1 MVLQRNYTV
10 QQGDT
15 KRIVIPVFD
24 SDDPDADFFP
34 GVTNLSVTFSIAESF
49 TSQTATF
56 VAADSDISIVPFS
69 DVKLGSSAFDFSD
82 VDVPDGFS
90 VPSSQDVIS
99 VTLPKS
105 ETEALTPG
113 EKVYQCRIEDTATP
127 TNRLT
132 PVKGTVTV
140 EPSTPTTE

>member
-1 MVLQRNYTV
+1 MVVERDYNL

-15 KRIVIPVFD
+15 KRIVIPVLD
-24 SDDPDADFFP
+24 SDDPNADFFA
-34 GVTNLSVTFSIAESF
+34 GVGNVSVTFSIAESF
-49 TSQTATF
+49 TAQSAAF
-56 VAADSDISIVPFS
+56 VATSSNVNITPFS
-69 DVKLGSSAFDFSD
+69 NVKLASD
-82 VDVPDGFS
+82 EFNFADIDVPDGFAI
-90 VPSSQDVIS
+90 PGDQDVIV

-105 ETEALTPG
+105 ETAALTPG
-113 EKVYQCRIEDTATP
+113 EKVYQCRIEDTDSP

>member
-1 MVLQRNYTV
+1 MVLERDYTL

-24 SDDPDADFFP
+24 SDDPDADFFA
-34 GVTNLSVTFSIAESF
+34 GVTNLSVTFTIAESF
-49 TSQTATF
+49 ASQTAAF

-82 VDVPDGFS
+82 VDVADGFS
-90 VPSSQDVIS
+90 IPSSQDVIT

-113 EKVYQCRIEDTATP
+113 EKIYQCRVEDTETP

-140 EPSTPTTE
+140 EPSSPTTE

>member
-1 MVLQRNYTV
+1 MVLQRDYTL

-24 SDDPDADFFP
+24 SDDPDVDFFA
-34 GVTNLSVTFSIAESF
+34 GVTNLSVTFTIAESF
-49 TSQTATF
+49 AAQTATF
-56 VAADSDISIVPFS
+56 VASDSDISIVPFS

-82 VDVPDGFS
+82 VDVADGFS
-90 VPSSQDVIS
+90 IPSSQDVVT

-105 ETEALTPG
+105 ETEKLTPG

-127 TNRLT
+127 SNRLS

-140 EPSTPTTE
+140 EPSSPTTE

>member
-1 MVLQRNYTV
+1 MVLQRDYTL

-24 SDDPDADFFP
+24 SDDPDADFFA
-34 GVTNLSVTFSIAESF
+34 GVSNLSVTFAIAESF
-49 TSQTATF
+49 ESQTAAF
-56 VAADSDISIVPFS
+56 AAAESDISIVPFS
-69 DVKLGSSAFDFSD
+69 EVKLGSEAFNFSD
-82 VDVPDGFS
+82 VDVPDGFTI
-90 VPSSQDVIS
+90 PSCQDVIT

-113 EKVYQCRIEDTATP
+113 EKVYQCRVEDTATP
-127 TNRLT
+127 SNRLT

>member
-1 MVLQRNYTV
+1 MVLQRDYTL

-24 SDDPDADFFP
+24 SDDPDADFFA
-34 GVTNLSVTFSIAESF
+34 GVTNLSVTFTIAESF
-49 TSQTATF
+49 ASQTAAF
-56 VAADSDISIVPFS
+56 VASDSDISIVPFS

-82 VDVPDGFS
+82 VDVADGFS
-90 VPSSQDVIS
+90 IPSSQDVIT

-113 EKVYQCRIEDTATP
+113 EKIYQCRVEDTETP

-140 EPSTPTTE
+140 EPSSPTTE

>member
-1 MVLQRNYTV
+1 MVVERDYTL

-15 KRIVIPVFD
+15 KRIVIPVLD
-24 SDDPDADFFP
+24 SDDPNADFFA
-34 GVTNLSVTFSIAESF
+34 GVGNVSVTFSIAESF
-49 TSQTATF
+49 TAQTAAF
-56 VAADSDISIVPFS
+56 VAASSNVNITPFS
-69 DVKLGSSAFDFSD
+69 NVKLASDEFNFAD
-82 VDVPDGFS
+82 VDVADGFS
-90 VPSSQDVIS
+90 IPGDQDVIV

-105 ETEALTPG
+105 ETAALTPG

-127 TNRLT
+127 SNRLT

>member
-1 MVLQRNYTV
+1 MVLERDYTL

-24 SDDPDADFFP
+24 SDDPDADFFA
-34 GVTNLSVTFSIAESF
+34 GVTNLSVTFTIAESF
-49 TSQTATF
+49 AAQTAAF

-69 DVKLGSSAFDFSD
+69 DVKLGSEAFDFSG

-90 VPSSQDVIS
+90 IPSSQDVIT

-140 EPSTPTTE
+140 EPSSPTTE

>member
-1 MVLQRNYTV
+1 MVLERDYTL

-34 GVTNLSVTFSIAESF
+34 GVTNLSVTFTIAESF
-49 TSQTATF
+49 AAQTAAF
-56 VAADSDISIVPFS
+56 AAAESDISIVPFS
-69 DVKLGSSAFDFSD
+69 DVKLGSEAFDFSD

-90 VPSSQDVIS
+90 IPSSQDVIT

>member
-1 MVLQRNYTV
+1 MVLQRDYTL

-15 KRIVIPVFD
+15 KRIVIPVFN
-24 SDDPDADFFP
+24 SDDPDADFFND
-34 GVTNLSVTFSIAESF
+34 VSNLSVTFAIAESF
-49 TSQTATF
+49 ESQTAAF
-56 VAADSDISIVPFS
+56 VAGEGDINIVPFS
-69 DVKLGSSAFDFSD
+69 EVKLGSGAFDFAG
-82 VDVPDGFS
+82 VDVPDGFTI
-90 VPSSQDVIS
+90 PSSQDVIT

-113 EKVYQCRIEDTATP
+113 EKVYQCRVEDTATP
-127 TNRLT
+127 SNRLT

>member
-1 MVLQRNYTV
+1 MVLQRDYTL

-24 SDDPDADFFP
+24 SDDPDADFFA
-34 GVTNLSVTFSIAESF
+34 GVSNLSVTFAIAESF
-49 TSQTATF
+49 ESQTAAF
-56 VAADSDISIVPFS
+56 VAGEGDISIVPFS
-69 DVKLGSSAFDFSD
+69 EVKLGSEAFDFSD

-90 VPSSQDVIS
+90 IPSSQDVIV

-105 ETEALTPG
+105 ETETLTPG
-113 EKVYQCRIEDTATP
+113 EKVYQCRIKDTATP
-127 TNRLT
+127 SNRLT

>member
-1 MVLQRNYTV
+1 MVLKRDYTL

-24 SDDPDADFFP
+24 SDDPDADFFA
-34 GVTNLSVTFSIAESF
+34 GVTNLSVTFTIAESF
-49 TSQTATF
+49 ASQTAAF

-82 VDVPDGFS
+82 VDVADGFS
-90 VPSSQDVIS
+90 IPSSQDVIT

-113 EKVYQCRIEDTATP
+113 EKVYQCRVEDTETP

-140 EPSTPTTE
+140 EPSSPTTE

>member
-1 MVLQRNYTV
+1 MVLERDYTL

-24 SDDPDADFFP
+24 SDDPDADFFA
-34 GVTNLSVTFSIAESF
+34 GVTNLSVTFTIAESF
-49 TSQTATF
+49 ASQTAAF

-82 VDVPDGFS
+82 VDVADGFS
-90 VPSSQDVIS
+90 IPSSQDVIT

-113 EKVYQCRIEDTATP
+113 EKVYQCRVEDTETP

-140 EPSTPTTE
+140 EPSSPTTE

>member
-34 GVTNLSVTFSIAESF
+34 GVTNLSVSFSIAESF
-49 TSQTATF
+49 ESQTAAF

-69 DVKLGSSAFDFSD
+69 SVKLGSEAFDFSG

-90 VPSSQDVIS
+90 IPSSQDVIT

-113 EKVYQCRIEDTATP
+113 EKIYQCRIEDTATP
-127 TNRLT
+127 SNRLT

-140 EPSTPTTE
+140 EPSSPTTE

>member
-1 MVLQRNYTV
+1 MVVERDYTL

-15 KRIVIPVFD
+15 KRIVIPVLD
-24 SDDPDADFFP
+24 SDDPNADFFA
-34 GVTNLSVTFSIAESF
+34 GVGTVSVTFSIAESP
-49 TSQTATF
+49 TAQTAAF

-69 DVKLGSSAFDFSD
+69 EVKLGSEAFDFSGI
-82 VDVPDGFS
+82 DVPDGFTI
-90 VPSSQDVIS
+90 PGDQDVIT

-105 ETEALTPG
+105 ETETLTPG

-132 PVKGTVTV
+132 PVKGAVTV

>member
-1 MVLQRNYTV
+1 MVLERDYTL

-34 GVTNLSVTFSIAESF
+34 GVTNLSVSFSIAESF
-49 TSQTATF
+49 ESQTAAF

-69 DVKLGSSAFDFSD
+69 EVKLGSEAFNFSD

-90 VPSSQDVIS
+90 IPSSQDVIV

-105 ETEALTPG
+105 ETGALTPG

>member
-1 MVLQRNYTV
+1 MVLQRDYTL

-24 SDDPDADFFP
+24 SDDPDADFFA
-34 GVTNLSVTFSIAESF
+34 GVTNLSVTFTIAESF
-49 TSQTATF
+49 ASQTAAF

-82 VDVPDGFS
+82 VDVADGFS
-90 VPSSQDVIS
+90 IPSSQDVIT

-113 EKVYQCRIEDTATP
+113 EKIYQCRVEDTETP

-140 EPSTPTTE
+140 EPSSPTTE

>member
-1 MVLQRNYTV
+1 MVLQRDYTL

-34 GVTNLSVTFSIAESF
+34 GVTNLSVTFTIAESF
-49 TSQTATF
+49 ESQTAAF
-56 VAADSDISIVPFS
+56 VASDSDISIVPFS
-69 DVKLGSSAFDFSD
+69 SVKLGSEAFDFSG
-82 VDVPDGFS
+82 VDVPDGFTI
-90 VPSSQDVIS
+90 PSSQDVIT

-132 PVKGTVTV
+132 PVKGTVSI
-140 EPSTPTTE
+140 EPSSPTTE

>member
-1 MVLQRNYTV
+1 MVVERDYNL

-15 KRIVIPVFD
+15 KRIVIPVLD
-24 SDDPDADFFP
+24 SDDPNADFFA
-34 GVTNLSVTFSIAESF
+34 GVGNVSVTFAIAESF
-49 TSQTATF
+49 SAQTAAF
-56 VAADSDISIVPFS
+56 VASASNVNITPFS
-69 DVKLGSSAFDFSD
+69 NVKLASD
-82 VDVPDGFS
+82 EFNFANIDVPEGFAI
-90 VPSSQDVIS
+90 PGDQDVIV

-105 ETEALTPG
+105 ETAALTPG
-113 EKVYQCRIEDTATP
+113 EKVYQCRIEDTDTP

>member
-1 MVLQRNYTV
+1 MVLERDYTL

-34 GVTNLSVTFSIAESF
+34 GVTNLSVTFTIAESF
-49 TSQTATF
+49 ASQTAAF

-82 VDVPDGFS
+82 VDVADGFS
-90 VPSSQDVIS
+90 IPSSQDVIT

-113 EKVYQCRIEDTATP
+113 EKIYQCRVEDTETP

-140 EPSTPTTE
+140 EPSSPTTE

>member
-1 MVLQRNYTV
+1 MVVERDYSL

-15 KRIVIPVFD
+15 KRIVIPVLD
-24 SDDPDADFFP
+24 SDDPNADFFA
-34 GVTNLSVTFSIAESF
+34 GIGNVSVTFSIAESF
-49 TSQTATF
+49 SAQSAAF
-56 VAADSDISIVPFS
+56 VASASNVTITPFS
-69 DVKLGSSAFDFSD
+69 NVKLASDEFDFGDFD
-82 VDVPDGFS
+82 VADGFS
-90 VPSSQDVIS
+90 IPGDQDVLV

-105 ETEALTPG
+105 ETAALTPG
-113 EKVYQCRIEDTATP
+113 EKVYQCRIEDTDTP